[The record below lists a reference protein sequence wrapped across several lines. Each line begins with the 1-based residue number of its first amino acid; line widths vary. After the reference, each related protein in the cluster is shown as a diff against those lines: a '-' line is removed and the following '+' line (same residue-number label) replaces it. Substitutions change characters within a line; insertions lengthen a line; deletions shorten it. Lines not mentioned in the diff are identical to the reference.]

1 MYISYSENEKAFW
14 LNDNTETDE
23 LFSPANVTL
32 TLNVNKES
40 EVTNGNEWLGT
51 TWKEIK
57 FVEGN

>member
-1 MYISYSENEKAFW
+1 MPKLEKIGSYAF
-14 LNDNTETDE
+14 EYSAFKE
-23 LFSPANVTL
+23 VFSPANVKL

-40 EVTNGNEWLGT
+40 EVTNGNEWFGT